1 MILMRE
7 AGLDDCLSFAGDR
20 ATMRRYVV
28 AMQQRGEAYLI
39 IDAEDA
45 LALAFIIPRD
55 DGLREFCLGIS
66 PRARV
71 HMREMCRAAQLILK
85 RLAQDGAIVCHVMPG
100 NRSGARMAR
109 IVGFEPDPEDP
120 IFWTLGAI

>member
-1 MILMRE
+1 MIGIRE
-7 AGLDDCLSFAGDR
+7 AGIDDCLAFVGGKAW
-20 ATMRRYVV
+20 MRRYVV

-39 IDAEDA
+39 VDHDDP
-45 LALAFIIPRD
+45 LALAFLIPRD
-55 DGLREFCLGIS
+55 DGLREFCLGID

-71 HMREMCRAAQLILK
+71 HMRELCRSAQLILK
-85 RLAQDGAIVCHVMPG
+85 RLAQDGAIVCNVMPG

-120 IFWTLGAI
+120 ILWTMGAL